1 MFDFGVS
8 GLLRFSNVIM
18 YDRQTE
24 SWWQQVGGEAIVG
37 HMTGRK
43 LELLPMSGVSWKQ
56 FKSSFPEGKVLS
68 RDTGYSRPYG
78 YNPYVSYDRYIPY
91 LYSGPIDNRLPALAR
106 VVAVT
111 SGEESLVVPFSFLRK
126 EPVVHYEL
134 AGQSLVVFFQRG
146 TASAVDDPLIAQGRD
161 VGAAGVFDPV
171 VEEREL
177 SFRAEGEGFA
187 DEQTGSTWNLLGKA
201 TSGPLKGVSLKPI
214 PHHGGEFWFSWVAYR
229 PDTVVYRGD

>member
-8 GLLRFSNVIM
+8 GLLRLSNLIM

-37 HMTGRK
+37 DMMGKR

-68 RDTGYSRPYG
+68 RDTGFNRPYG
-78 YNPYVSYDRYIPY
+78 YNPYVSYDTYIPHQY
-91 LYSGPIDNRLPALAR
+91 KEPIDNRLPALGR

-111 SGEESLVVPFSFLRK
+111 SGEESLAVPFSFLRK

-146 TASAVDDPLIAQGRD
+146 TASATDAPIIVEGWDA
-161 VGAAGVFDPV
+161 GAVGVFDPV
-171 VEEREL
+171 VEGQEL
-177 SFRAEGEGFA
+177 SFRAEGEGFV
-187 DEQTGSTWNLLGKA
+187 DEQTGSTWDLLGQA
-201 TSGPLKGVSLKPI
+201 TSGPLKGKTLKPI
-214 PHHGGEFWFSWVAYR
+214 LHHGGQFWFSWVAYK
-229 PDTVVYRGD
+229 PDTVVYRGE